1 MAPLSTGILF
11 ALISLGVGA
20 SIFGSIVGLGG
31 GFIVV
36 PFLRLAFDFAPGV
49 AAGTSLV
56 LVFANTA
63 AASIAF
69 ARRGRIAFRTAIPL
83 ALASIPGSIGGAIL
97 AHHLPAHTY
106 DWLYAGL
113 LVALSL
119 YVFLRRDAGDSTR
132 KTIANND
139 VWIMAAGGL
148 VVGLVSS
155 LFGIGGGV
163 ILIPLLFAMTE
174 FDVHVVAA
182 TSTAVIA
189 MTSPV
194 GILTQGLL
202 GDLALWPCLALG
214 AGGIIGGSIGARLA
228 SKISARDLNGLIAA
242 AMLLAAIAM
251 VARHVF

>member
-1 MAPLSTGILF
+1 MIF

-36 PFLRLAFDFAPGV
+36 PFLRLAFNFAPGV

-63 AASIAF
+63 AASVAF
-69 ARRGRIAFRTAIPL
+69 ARRGRIAFRTALPL
-83 ALASIPGSIGGAIL
+83 AVASIPGSIVGALL

-106 DWLYAGL
+106 DWLYAILLIGL
-113 LVALSL
+113 AL
-119 YVFLRRDAGDSTR
+119 YVFFRRETPAAARRPISQ
-132 KTIANND
+132 AES

-163 ILIPLLFAMTE
+163 ILIPLLLSITK

-189 MTSPV
+189 LTSPV

-202 GDLALWPCLALG
+202 GDLSLWPCIALAI
-214 AGGIIGGSIGARLA
+214 GGIIGGSIGARAA
-228 SKISARDLNGLIAA
+228 SNISARSLSGLIAV
-242 AMLLAAIAM
+242 AMFLAAIAM
-251 VARHVF
+251 IARHFF